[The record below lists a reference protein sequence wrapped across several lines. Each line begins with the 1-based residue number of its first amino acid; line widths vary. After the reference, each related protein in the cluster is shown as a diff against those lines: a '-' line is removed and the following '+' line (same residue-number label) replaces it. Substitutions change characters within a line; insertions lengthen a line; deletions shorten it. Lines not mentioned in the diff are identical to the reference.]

1 MTKYK
6 ILIFGLPRV
15 GLTILL
21 GVEVYTVFA
30 IYTIG
35 YSLTPFL
42 VGLALGI
49 GYFCTAIFSF
59 LFGWISD
66 KKYTKLGRRKP
77 FIFVSSPLYA
87 LSFIFLL
94 MPSLILPDL
103 NDKLLLFIWLLVWE
117 SIFRISLSATTP
129 YQAWLAEQFEITERP
144 KASQVQ
150 SIFNLLGTL
159 ILWIFNFLIITDV
172 LDQLETSVNII
183 PYSFSL
189 PLIIFAI
196 ITLTLLYLNVFLMPT
211 EPYFEIKSNLGKIL
225 KTSLKNKDFMIISF
239 MLGISSIAWSII
251 AAQLLPY
258 FDQVLQ
264 YSPFEYFISLLI
276 VFAVLVIFLDIWKR
290 IINKYGRKRAI
301 TYVFYLAIIV
311 LPCTLINLFPLNSYF
326 VINIF
331 ILTGIGASLA
341 GWFLIPAVIYADLAQ
356 GDQEKTGELKAGT
369 YTGLPLIFLNLF
381 QAFGVFILGL
391 INELPYI
398 NVGSKF
404 YSIGLLLWGPICS
417 AILGV
422 SLIFIW
428 KYVQIS
434 ADQ

>member
-1 MTKYK
+1 MTKHK
-6 ILIFGLPRV
+6 ILIFGLPRL

-21 GVEVYTVFA
+21 GIEVYTVFA

-35 YSLTPFL
+35 YNLAPFL

-66 KKYTKLGRRKP
+66 KKYTKWGRRKP
-77 FIFVSSPLYA
+77 FIFLCSPLFV

-117 SIFRISLSATTP
+117 SVFRMSLSAMTP
-129 YQAWLAEQFEITERP
+129 YQAWLAEQFDITERP

-150 SIFNLLGTL
+150 NMFNLLGTL

-183 PYSFSL
+183 PNSFSL
-189 PLIIFAI
+189 PLIFFGI
-196 ITLTLLYLNVFLMPT
+196 ITLIVLYLNVFLMPT
-211 EPYFEIKSNLGKIL
+211 EPHFEIKSNLGKIL

-239 MLGISSIAWSII
+239 MLGISSIAWSIMST
-251 AAQLLPY
+251 QLLPY

-264 YSPFEYFISLLI
+264 FSTFEYLISLII
-276 VFAVLVIFLDIWKR
+276 VFSVIVIFLDIWRR
-290 IINKYGRKRAI
+290 IIKKYGRKRAI
-301 TYVFYLAIIV
+301 IYVFYLAIFF
-311 LPCTLINLFPLNSYF
+311 LPFTLINLLPLSFYF
-326 VINIF
+326 AINI
-331 ILTGIGASLA
+331 IVLIGIGASLA
-341 GWFLIPAVIYADLAQ
+341 GWFLIPAIIYADLAQ

-381 QAFGVFILGL
+381 QALGVLILGS

-398 NVGSKF
+398 NVGSNS

-417 AILGV
+417 AILGG

-428 KYVQIS
+428 KCVKIS